1 MLEELSTTSAVY
13 LWTRPHREV
22 MISNNHG
29 YQLYFAGKSQYIPML
44 QIVLRQLPTKKTYT
58 TKNVTYQ

>member
-1 MLEELSTTSAVY
+1 
-13 LWTRPHREV
+13 